1 MPGEEST
8 EPSPTPT
15 EHYPFTPSSG
25 PVQTPDDVG
34 PEETSEVVPGDS
46 ATPTP
51 TPTISPSDDSN
62 ATMLH
67 EVRAGVRLFGY
78 VATSFNSEE
87 RGFFRRGMSTFLG
100 IAPKQITINH
110 VEDVNTR
117 STRRLLQASA
127 VDVYYVVSTT
137 TPQVASAVVDE
148 TNRALNTT
156 GSGALLSNLQ
166 SAGLVISQVVII
178 SRPNVT
184 VVPMPPTPA
193 PAPSSTPSATPFN
206 LSDININLN
215 VDVTVHMDESNLS
228 PPANATGR
236 STTNDPG
243 TNASPTPTPTPGYP
257 TPTPTPT
264 PGYPTPTP
272 AYPAPTPDCVPLGT
286 ETEESQY
293 ERAGSLQHEALQQ
306 ARDFARDND
315 LPMPNA
321 STFVR
326 AKVCNAPHMR
336 CCAELGWR
344 QDNRVRFPFVC
355 GNAAACARDT
365 FQQAQENCKARG
377 GDLCRGNAV
386 STSMDDPSC
395 PGSKT
400 DYVWTLTKC
409 DVNGVAGRVIRP
421 SAGGAPGPLCETNTL
436 ALHQSRCCS
445 NVC

>member
-25 PVQTPDDVG
+25 PEETPDDVG

-46 ATPTP
+46 ATP

-100 IAPKQITINH
+100 IAPKQVTINH

-156 GSGALLSNLQ
+156 GSGVLLSNLQ

-243 TNASPTPTPTPGYP
+243 TNASPTPTPRRSRPLPRTQ
-257 TPTPTPT
+257 
-264 PGYPTPTP
+264 
-272 AYPAPTPDCVPLGT
+272 AAPRSFSSTIW
-286 ETEESQY
+286 S
-293 ERAGSLQHEALQQ
+293 AGSG
-306 ARDFARDND
+306 
-315 LPMPNA
+315 
-321 STFVR
+321 VR
-326 AKVCNAPHMR
+326 RMR
-336 CCAELGWR
+336 
-344 QDNRVRFPFVC
+344 
-355 GNAAACARDT
+355 
-365 FQQAQENCKARG
+365 
-377 GDLCRGNAV
+377 
-386 STSMDDPSC
+386 
-395 PGSKT
+395 
-400 DYVWTLTKC
+400 
-409 DVNGVAGRVIRP
+409 
-421 SAGGAPGPLCETNTL
+421 
-436 ALHQSRCCS
+436 
-445 NVC
+445 

>member
-78 VATSFNSEE
+78 VATSFDSEE

-156 GSGALLSNLQ
+156 GSGALLSSLQ

-178 SRPNVT
+178 SRPN
-184 VVPMPPTPA
+184 
-193 PAPSSTPSATPFN
+193 
-206 LSDININLN
+206 
-215 VDVTVHMDESNLS
+215 VTVHMDESNLS